1 MVLLSWIS
9 FYLIFLHRSDNH
21 LIFSLS
27 LSLFFIF
34 ITTGLLCM
42 ACARRQEQV
51 TSSQAIRTPSHTL
64 NQARDLDRCAWLSL
78 LSASFIGNAKTRG
91 FSFSNSEMPL
101 KARGVVSLA
110 GTRRLCTMTWID
122 RPGLDGRGIR
132 FRSGRLVPGQAFSLA
147 DFYFKSFFCVC
158 LLTHP
163 FICIYVIYLCSYSFI
178 HSYIYSS
185 NYLYNLPHSF
195 TLICISFTV
204 PKNGTGIA
212 K

>member
-51 TSSQAIRTPSHTL
+51 TSSQATRTPSHTL

-147 DFYFKSFFCVC
+147 DFYFKSFFVFVY
-158 LLTHP
+158 LPIHSFAYMLS
-163 FICIYVIYLCSYSFI
+163 IYVVILLSIRIFI
-178 HSYIYSS
+178 HQTIYTIYRIHLHSS
-185 NYLYNLPHSF
+185 AYHLRCRKMVLE
-195 TLICISFTV
+195 
-204 PKNGTGIA
+204 
-212 K
+212 